1 MRVHSMLVLVLVS
14 GLASGCANLHI
25 PEAQNGDGSKPD
37 QAAYEGDKSNEG
49 DKSKGLILLAKDIEA
64 HGEKDTA
71 LKLYQQTV
79 TLSGDSPDA
88 NVRLGDAYLR
98 ASRIKPA
105 MDAYRAALIKDP
117 SNNDALLGLGAALVQ
132 NGSLDEGL
140 ADLVKAA
147 PRVDTGAAYNR
158 LGVAQ
163 MMAGQFAD
171 AQASF
176 EKGRAL
182 APDDLDIT
190 TNLALAT
197 ALAGEADKAAALA
210 HEIAQS
216 PSAEERHRRNLVL
229 VLGIVGR
236 SRDEAR
242 AMAPPGLSQ
251 NDIAAL
257 LKHAAAIR
265 EMNDPKA
272 RAKALG
278 MMRG

>member
-1 MRVHSMLVLVLVS
+1 MRVHSMLILVLLS
-14 GLASGCANLHI
+14 ALASGCANLHV
-25 PEAQNGDGSKPD
+25 PEADNSNGSKAEK
-37 QAAYEGDKSNEG
+37 AADAG

-71 LKLYQQTV
+71 IKLYQQTV
-79 TLSGDSPDA
+79 TLSGDAPDA

-98 ASRIKPA
+98 ARQIKPA

-117 SNNDALLGLGAALVQ
+117 DNNDALLGLGAALVQ
-132 NGSLDEGL
+132 SGSLDEGL
-140 ADLVKAA
+140 ADLAKSA

-163 MMAGQFAD
+163 MMAGQFVN
-171 AQASF
+171 AQGSF

-182 APDDLDIT
+182 APDDLDIA

-197 ALAGEADKAAALA
+197 ALAGEADNAAALA

-229 VLGIVGR
+229 VLGLIGR

-242 AMAPPGLSQ
+242 AVAPPGLSQ
-251 NDIAAL
+251 HDIAVL
-257 LKHAAAIR
+257 LKHAEAIR
-265 EMNDPKA
+265 DMNDPKA